1 MKKELRSIIPF
12 FGLVIF
18 LLTFSFSV
26 KAERIGFKNLSDSS
40 KAGYPRFAPAPFKT
54 GAAYKYSRAID
65 LGNALNFDGVNDFV
79 TMGAGLT
86 LPESGW
92 TEEMWIYLPVV
103 SLDVRIMGMTVI
115 GGDDMEVRSKRGPF
129 FRVSNGNGLHGGYGY
144 GTGQT
149 QKTFDARNV
158 LTVGAWNHLAQTYDG
173 NRLKA
178 YVNGKMVADI
188 DAPEKPNANP
198 IKYLGQG
205 VVNYYYSF
213 KGSMDEVRI
222 WNRARTAEEIKDNYP
237 KAVAPNNSDLLLYYS
252 FNQGTAGGD
261 NTAVNTLVDNKGAYN
276 ATLNNFT
283 LTGASSNFVASLVL
297 VETTANAATNIT
309 EGSFTA
315 NWLGS
320 SDTRVDNYI
329 LEIARDVN
337 FISLV
342 PGYEK
347 LTVPAGTISWEVN
360 GLSPDVIYYYRVKA
374 AVGSATSEGSNII
387 SVKTLVLTG
396 LGNALNFSRKE
407 ALIISNGGIS
417 FPANRWT
424 EEMWVYIPSDVPETG
439 DPHRSL
445 LANALQVPNPVE
457 RGPCIYTFSKTRLH
471 GGYGDGA
478 NWKNYTTSKDV
489 LQLGAW
495 NHVAQTFDGTTLKV
509 YVNGVLVES
518 FNLPGRSNTYKIL
531 YIGNNKG
538 GGYSHQG
545 FYGNIDEIRIWSST
559 RSADE
564 IRDNYKINIDKNH
577 PDLLAYYDFNQGIS
591 GGNNTA
597 INTLIDNKG
606 AYNATLN
613 NFTKTGATSNF
624 VGDLKLAPPVASQAS
639 GITPSLFTAGWA
651 MAAGSSPTPDKY
663 FLDVSTD
670 ETFADESKFVSGYR
684 NKNVG
689 NVTEYAVTELNPGT
703 AYYYR
708 LRAGYAAPWLHPSVN
723 SNTIK
728 VKTLQTNNI
737 ALAATAV
744 KVYGDAPYQLAVSS
758 SGTGAYTYT
767 ITEGDAVSISNT
779 GQVTVLKAGTATL
792 VVKQVAD
799 AVYDSA
805 GSVTQTITV
814 QPKGLTVTATAADKE
829 YDGANAAGVTLL
841 VSGTVNRD
849 EVRATAEKAT
859 FNNKDVGAGKPVTV
873 TGITLSGAKAGN
885 YVLANTTATSTA
897 NITAKPV
904 TVTLSA
910 GDKVYDGAAAAA
922 GEFTVEGKVSGDEVT
937 VIAQSIFFNDANVGA
952 NKPVLAS
959 GISLK
964 GSAEG
969 NYRLTGTTAAAT
981 AAISHKPVRVT
992 FFANNKVY
1000 DGNTTASATFNIEGL
1015 SAEEPVTVISADVSF
1030 SDKNVGVGK
1039 TVTAG
1044 NFKFS
1049 DANYSAIN
1057 TRAIST
1063 GNITAKPVT
1072 VTLSAGDKVY
1082 DGAAA
1087 ATGEFTVEGK
1097 VLGDEVTVIAKS
1109 IFFNDANVGANKPV
1123 LASGISLKGSD
1134 QGNYRLTGTTAASTA
1149 NISGKGVTVS
1159 INKVADKVYDG
1170 NTTASATFNIEGLSA
1185 GETLTVISADVG
1197 FSDKNVGVGKTVTA
1211 GNFKLSDAN
1220 YSAINTSATST
1231 AAITAKP
1238 VTVTLSAGDKV
1249 YDGAAAATG
1258 EFTVEGKVSGD
1269 EVTVIAQSIFF
1280 NDANVGANKP
1290 VLASGIS
1297 LKGSDQ
1303 GNYRLTGTTAAST
1316 ANISGKGVTVSIN
1329 KVADKVYDGNTTASA
1344 TFDIAGLSA
1353 GETLT
1358 VISADVSFSD
1368 KNVGVGK
1375 TVTAGNFKLSDANY
1389 SAINTSATST
1399 AAITAKPVTV
1409 TLSAGDKVYDGAA
1422 AAAGEFAVDGKVSGD
1437 EVTVIAQSI
1446 FFNDANVGANKPV
1459 LASGISLKGS
1469 DQGNYK
1475 LTGTTA
1481 AATAAISHKPV
1492 RVTFFANNKVYDG
1505 NTTAGGTFDIEGLS
1519 AGEILTV
1526 ISADVGFSD
1535 KNVGVGKAVTAGNF
1549 KFSDAN
1555 YSAINT
1561 RAISTGN
1568 ITAKPVTVTLSAG
1581 DKVYD
1586 GAAAAAGEFAVD
1598 GKVSGDEVTVI
1609 AKSIFFNDAN
1619 VGANKPVLASGISLK
1634 GSDQGNYRLTGTRA
1648 ESTAAI
1654 SHKPVRV
1661 TFFANNKVYDGNT
1674 TAGGTF
1680 DIEGLSAEEPVT
1692 VISADVSFSDKNV
1705 GVGKTVT
1712 AGNFKF
1718 SDANYSAINTRA
1730 ISTGNITAK
1739 PVTVTLSAGDKVYD
1753 GAAAAAGEFTVE
1765 GKVSGDE
1772 VTVIAQSIFF
1782 NDANVGANKP
1792 VLASGISLK
1801 GSDQGNYRLTG
1812 TRAESTAAISHKPV
1826 RVTFFANN
1834 KVYDGNTTA
1843 SATFDIEGLSAEE
1856 TVTVISADVS
1866 FSDKNVGVGKA
1877 VTAGNFKLSDAN
1889 YSAINTRAIS
1899 TAAITAKAVT
1909 VTLSAG
1915 DKVYDG
1921 AAAAAGEFAVD
1932 GKVSGDEVT
1941 VIAQSIFF
1949 NDANVGANK
1958 PVLASEISLKGSD
1971 QGNYRLTNT
1980 TAAATAAI
1988 SHKPVRVT
1996 FFANNKVYDGNT
2008 TASATFNIIGLAA
2021 GEPVT
2026 VISAD
2031 VSFSDKNVG
2040 VGKAVTAGNFKFSDA
2055 NYSAINTSATSTGN
2069 ITAKAV
2075 TVTLSAGDKVYDG
2088 AAAATGEFTV
2098 EGKIAGDEL
2107 TVIAQSIFFNDAN
2120 VGANKPVLASGISL
2134 KGSDQG
2140 NYRLINTTAA
2150 STANISGKGVTVSI
2164 NKVAGKVYDGNTT
2177 ASATFDIEGLSAEE
2191 PVTVISADVSFSDKN
2206 VGVGKVVTAGNFKLS
2221 DANYSAINIRV
2232 ISTAAI
2238 TAKPVTVTLSAG
2250 DKVYDGAAAAAGE
2263 FTVEGKVSGDEVTV
2277 IAQSIFFNDANVG
2290 ANKPVLASGISLK
2303 GSAEGNY
2310 RLINTTAAATANIS
2324 QKPVRVIFFANN
2336 KVYDGN
2342 TTASATFD
2350 IAGLSAGET
2359 VTVISADVGFSDKNV
2374 GVGKA
2379 VTAGNFKLS
2388 DANYSAINTRAI
2400 STGNITAKPVTV
2412 TLSAGDK
2419 VYDGAASAAGEFT
2432 VEGKVSGDEVTVIAQ
2447 SIFFNDA
2454 NVGANKPVLASGISL
2469 KGSDQGN
2476 YRLTGTRAESTAAIS
2491 HKPVRVTFFA
2501 NNKVYDGNTT
2511 ASATFDIAGLSA
2523 GETLT
2528 VISADVSFSDKNVG
2542 VGKAV
2547 TAGNFKLSDAN
2558 YSAINT
2564 TATSTGNISPK
2575 DLTITADNKAKFPG
2589 EDNPPLTA
2597 GYSGF
2602 VSGEN
2607 NTNALTVQPLLT
2619 TPATKASP
2627 PGNYP
2632 IEVSGAVAANSNYN
2646 IIYNKGTLTISTVVI
2661 TAVTLTTNTLYANS
2675 PTGTL
2680 AGRLTASSTDP
2691 KAIYTYSLVS
2701 GAVDNGKFTINGD
2714 KLYTNAVFN
2723 YATQSTFTV
2732 RIQVSTQSGG
2742 MLTKDFIL
2750 TILYVNGSPTLD
2762 AIADQSVCA
2771 TTDSHTINLSGITPG
2786 PEANQTTTLSI
2797 TGNNKDMFNALSV
2810 TQLSGGKGI
2819 INYSLKAGVTGS
2831 AVVTVTVKDDGGTV
2845 NGGADTYSVSFTVNV
2860 NPLPVISISTG
2871 TGKLRIIR
2879 GRTIE
2884 LTANAPGATAYS
2896 WADAKGIANGQST
2909 AKLTVKPTERT
2920 VYTVKATSTAGC
2932 SDVKQIII
2940 EVGSEYSDVV
2950 ANNII
2955 TPNGDGVNDV
2965 WVIENIEQYPNA
2977 TVKVFD
2983 IAGRLVFN
2991 QKCYDNKWNGYYN
3004 GAVLNEGAYY
3014 YVIDFGTDLYKAKGY
3029 VTVIN

>member
-40 KAGYPRFAPAPFKT
+40 KAGYPRFTPAPFKT

-65 LGNALNFDGVNDFV
+65 LGNALNFDGVDDFV

-237 KAVAPNNSDLLLYYS
+237 KAVAPNDPDLLLYYS

-283 LTGASSNFVASLVL
+283 ITGASSNFVASLVL

-708 LRAGYAAPWLHPSVN
+708 LRAGYADPWYQLSVN

-779 GQVTVLKAGTATL
+779 GQVTVLKAGIATL

-922 GEFTVEGKVSGDEVT
+922 GEFTVDGKVSGDEVT
-937 VIAQSIFFNDANVGA
+937 VIAKSIFFNDANVGA

-964 GSAEG
+964 GSDQG
-969 NYRLTGTTAAAT
+969 NYRLTNTTAAST
-981 AAISHKPVRVT
+981 AAISGKGVT
-992 FFANNKVY
+992 VSINKVAGKVY
-1000 DGNTTASATFNIEGL
+1000 DGNTTASATFDIEGL

-1238 VTVTLSAGDKV
+1238 VTVTLLAGDKV
-1249 YDGAAAATG
+1249 YDGAAAAAG

-1303 GNYRLTGTTAAST
+1303 GNYRLTNTTAAAT
-1316 ANISGKGVTVSIN
+1316 AAISHKPVRVTFFAN
-1329 KVADKVYDGNTTASA
+1329 NKVYDGNTTAGG
-1344 TFDIAGLSA
+1344 TFDIEGLSA

-1375 TVTAGNFKLSDANY
+1375 TVTAGNFKFSDANYSAINTTAISTAAITAKPVTVTLSAGDKVYDGAAAAAGEFAVDGKVSGDEVTVIVQSIFFNDANVGANKPVLASGISLKGSDQGNYRLTGTRAESTAAISHKPVRVTFFANNKVYDGNTTASATFNIEGLSAGETLTVISADVGFSDKNVGVGKTVTAGNFKLSDANY
-1389 SAINTSATST
+1389 SAINTRAIST

-1469 DQGNYK
+1469 DQGNYR
-1475 LTGTTA
+1475 LIGTTA

-1505 NTTAGGTFDIEGLS
+1505 NTTASATFDITGL
-1519 AGEILTV
+1519 
-1526 ISADVGFSD
+1526 
-1535 KNVGVGKAVTAGNF
+1535 
-1549 KFSDAN
+1549 
-1555 YSAINT
+1555 
-1561 RAISTGN
+1561 
-1568 ITAKPVTVTLSAG
+1568 
-1581 DKVYD
+1581 
-1586 GAAAAAGEFAVD
+1586 AAGE
-1598 GKVSGDEVTVI
+1598 T
-1609 AKSIFFNDAN
+1609 
-1619 VGANKPVLASGISLK
+1619 L
-1634 GSDQGNYRLTGTRA
+1634 
-1648 ESTAAI
+1648 
-1654 SHKPVRV
+1654 
-1661 TFFANNKVYDGNT
+1661 
-1674 TAGGTF
+1674 
-1680 DIEGLSAEEPVT
+1680 T

-1705 GVGKTVT
+1705 GVGKVVT
-1712 AGNFKF
+1712 AGNFKL

-1730 ISTGNITAK
+1730 ISTAAITAK

-1843 SATFDIEGLSAEE
+1843 SATFDI
-1856 TVTVISADVS
+1856 
-1866 FSDKNVGVGKA
+1866 
-1877 VTAGNFKLSDAN
+1877 
-1889 YSAINTRAIS
+1889 
-1899 TAAITAKAVT
+1899 
-1909 VTLSAG
+1909 
-1915 DKVYDG
+1915 
-1921 AAAAAGEFAVD
+1921 
-1932 GKVSGDEVT
+1932 
-1941 VIAQSIFF
+1941 
-1949 NDANVGANK
+1949 
-1958 PVLASEISLKGSD
+1958 
-1971 QGNYRLTNT
+1971 
-1980 TAAATAAI
+1980 
-1988 SHKPVRVT
+1988 
-1996 FFANNKVYDGNT
+1996 
-2008 TASATFNIIGLAA
+2008 
-2021 GEPVT
+2021 
-2026 VISAD
+2026 
-2031 VSFSDKNVG
+2031 
-2040 VGKAVTAGNFKFSDA
+2040 
-2055 NYSAINTSATSTGN
+2055 
-2069 ITAKAV
+2069 
-2075 TVTLSAGDKVYDG
+2075 
-2088 AAAATGEFTV
+2088 
-2098 EGKIAGDEL
+2098 
-2107 TVIAQSIFFNDAN
+2107 
-2120 VGANKPVLASGISL
+2120 
-2134 KGSDQG
+2134 
-2140 NYRLINTTAA
+2140 
-2150 STANISGKGVTVSI
+2150 
-2164 NKVAGKVYDGNTT
+2164 
-2177 ASATFDIEGLSAEE
+2177 
-2191 PVTVISADVSFSDKN
+2191 
-2206 VGVGKVVTAGNFKLS
+2206 
-2221 DANYSAINIRV
+2221 
-2232 ISTAAI
+2232 
-2238 TAKPVTVTLSAG
+2238 
-2250 DKVYDGAAAAAGE
+2250 
-2263 FTVEGKVSGDEVTV
+2263 
-2277 IAQSIFFNDANVG
+2277 
-2290 ANKPVLASGISLK
+2290 
-2303 GSAEGNY
+2303 
-2310 RLINTTAAATANIS
+2310 
-2324 QKPVRVIFFANN
+2324 
-2336 KVYDGN
+2336 
-2342 TTASATFD
+2342 
-2350 IAGLSAGET
+2350 AGLSAGET

-2388 DANYSAINTRAI
+2388 DANYSAI
-2400 STGNITAKPVTV
+2400 S
-2412 TLSAGDK
+2412 
-2419 VYDGAASAAGEFT
+2419 
-2432 VEGKVSGDEVTVIAQ
+2432 
-2447 SIFFNDA
+2447 
-2454 NVGANKPVLASGISL
+2454 
-2469 KGSDQGN
+2469 
-2476 YRLTGTRAESTAAIS
+2476 
-2491 HKPVRVTFFA
+2491 
-2501 NNKVYDGNTT
+2501 
-2511 ASATFDIAGLSA
+2511 
-2523 GETLT
+2523 
-2528 VISADVSFSDKNVG
+2528 
-2542 VGKAV
+2542 
-2547 TAGNFKLSDAN
+2547 
-2558 YSAINT
+2558 T

-2575 DLTITADNKAKFPG
+2575 DLTITADNKAKFPS

-2646 IIYNKGTLTISTVVI
+2646 IVYNKGTLTISTVAI

-2762 AIADQSVCA
+2762 AVADQSVCA

-2797 TGNNKDMFNALSV
+2797 AGNNKDMFNALSV

-2831 AVVTVTVKDDGGTV
+2831 AVVTVTVKDDGGTAD
-2845 NGGADTYSVSFTVNV
+2845 GGVDTYSVSFTVNV

-2896 WADAKGIANGQST
+2896 WADAKGIVNGQST

-2991 QKCYDNKWNGYYN
+2991 QKGYDNKWNGYYN

-3014 YVIDFGTDLYKAKGY
+3014 YVVDFGTDLYKAKGY

>member
-26 KAERIGFKNLSDSS
+26 KAERIGFENLSDSS
-40 KAGYPRFAPAPFKT
+40 KAGCPQFAPAPFKT

-65 LGNALNFDGVNDFV
+65 FGNALNFDGVNDFV

-92 TEEMWIYLPVV
+92 TVEMWIYLPVV
-103 SLDVRIMGMTVI
+103 SPNVRVMGMTVI

-129 FRVSNGNGLHGGYGY
+129 FRVSNGNGLHCGYGY
-144 GTGQT
+144 GIGQT
-149 QKTFDARNV
+149 QKTYDVRNA
-158 LTVGAWNHLAQTYDG
+158 LTVNAWNHVAQTYDG
-173 NRLKA
+173 SRLKA

-205 VVNYYYSF
+205 VVNYYYPF
-213 KGSMDEVRI
+213 KGSMDELRI
-222 WNRARTAEEIKDNYP
+222 WNRARTAEEIKDNYA
-237 KAVAPNNSDLLLYYS
+237 KAVAPNNPDLLLYYS
-252 FNQGTAGGD
+252 FNQGIAGGD

-276 ATLNNFT
+276 ATLNDFT
-283 LTGASSNFVASLVL
+283 LTGVSSNFVASLVL

-315 NWLGS
+315 NWLGA

-329 LEIARDVN
+329 LEVARDDKFTN
-337 FISLV
+337 LV

-360 GLSPDVIYYYRVKA
+360 GLSPDFTYYYRVKA
-374 AVGSATSEGSNII
+374 AVGAATSEGSNII

-396 LGNALNFSRKE
+396 LGNALNFSEKE

-424 EEMWVYIPSDVPETG
+424 EEMWLYIPSAVPETG
-439 DPHRSL
+439 DPYRSL
-445 LANALQVPNPVE
+445 LSNALQVPNPVE

-471 GGYGDGA
+471 GGYGDGE

-495 NHVAQTFDGTTLKV
+495 NHVAQTFDGTTMKV

-538 GGYSHQG
+538 GGYSRQG
-545 FYGNIDEIRIWSST
+545 FYGNIDEVRIWSST

-577 PDLLAYYDFNQGIS
+577 PDLLAYYDFNQGIA

-597 INTLIDNKG
+597 IETLIDNKG

-613 NFTKTGATSNF
+613 NFTKTGATSNL
-624 VGDLKLAPPVASQAS
+624 VGDLNLTPPVASQAS

-663 FLDVSTD
+663 FLEVSTD

-689 NVTEYAVTELNPGT
+689 NVTEFTVTELNPGT

-737 ALAATAV
+737 GLAATDV
-744 KVYGDAPYQLAVSS
+744 KVYGYAPYQLAVSS

-779 GQVTVLKAGTATL
+779 GQVTVLKAGIATL
-792 VVKQVAD
+792 AVTQEAD
-799 AVYDSA
+799 AVYGHG
-805 GSVTQTITV
+805 GSVIQTITV

-829 YDGANAAGVTLL
+829 YDGTNEASVTLS
-841 VSGTVNRD
+841 VSGTVNGD
-849 EVRATAEKAT
+849 EVWAIAEKAT

-873 TGITLSGAKAGN
+873 TGITLSGAKVGN

-897 NITAKPV
+897 AITAKAVTVTLSAGDKVYDGASAAAGEFTVEGKVPGDEVTVIAQSIFFNDANVGANKPVLASGISLKGSDQGNYRLTNTTAAATAAISHKPVRVTFFANNKVYDGNTNASATFNIIGLAAEETVTVISADVSFSDKNVGVGKVVTAGNFKLSDANYSAINTTAISTAAITAKAV

-964 GSAEG
+964 GSEQG
-969 NYRLTGTTAAAT
+969 NYRLTNATAAATAAISHKPVRVTFFANNKVYDGNTTASATFNIIGLAAEETLTVISADVSFSDKNVGVGKVVTAGNFKLSDANYSAINTSATSTANITAKAVTVTLSAEDKVYDGAAAATGEFTVEGKVPGDEVTVIAQSIFFNDANVGANKPVLASGISLKGSDQGNYRLTNATAAATAAISHKPVRATFFANNKVYDGNTTASATFNIIGLAAGETLTVISADVSFSDKNVGVGKVVTAGNFKLSDANYSAINTSATSTANITAKPVTVTFRANSKPFDRNAAAAGEFTVEGKVSGDEVTVIAQSIFFNDANVGANKPVLASGISLKGSDQGNYRLTNATAAATAAISHKPVRVTFFANNKVYDGNTTAGGTFDISGLSAGETLTVISADVSFSDKNVGVGKAVMAGNFKLSDANYSAINTTAISTAAITAKPVTVTLSTGDKVYDGAAAATGEFTVEGKVPGDEVTIIAQSIFFNDANVGANKPVLASGISLKGSDQGNYRLTNATAAATAAISHKPVRVTFFANNKVYDGNTTAGGTFDISGLSAGETLTVISADVSFSDKNVGVGKAVMAGNFKLSDANYSAINTTAISTAAITAKPVTVTLSTGDKVYDGAAAAAGEFTVEGKVPGDEVTVIAQSIFFNDANVGANKPVLASGISLKGSDQGNYRLTNATAAATAAISHKPVRVTFLANNKVYDGNTTAGATFNISGLAAGETLTVISADVSFSDKNVGVGKVVTAGNFKLSDANYSAINTRAISTAAITAKAVTVTLSAGDKVYDGAAAATGEFTVEGKVPGDEVTVIAQSIFFNDANVGANKPVLASGISLKGSDQGNYRLTNTTAAAT

-1000 DGNTTASATFNIEGL
+1000 DGNTTASATFNIIGL
-1015 SAEEPVTVISADVSF
+1015 AAEETLTVISADVSF

-1039 TVTAG
+1039 VVTAG
-1044 NFKFS
+1044 NFKLS
-1049 DANYSAIN
+1049 DANYSTIN

-1063 GNITAKPVT
+1063 GNITAK
-1072 VTLSAGDKVY
+1072 A
-1082 DGAAA
+1082 
-1087 ATGEFTVEGK
+1087 
-1097 VLGDEVTVIAKS
+1097 
-1109 IFFNDANVGANKPV
+1109 
-1123 LASGISLKGSD
+1123 
-1134 QGNYRLTGTTAASTA
+1134 
-1149 NISGKGVTVS
+1149 
-1159 INKVADKVYDG
+1159 
-1170 NTTASATFNIEGLSA
+1170 
-1185 GETLTVISADVG
+1185 
-1197 FSDKNVGVGKTVTA
+1197 
-1211 GNFKLSDAN
+1211 
-1220 YSAINTSATST
+1220 
-1231 AAITAKP
+1231 

-1303 GNYRLTGTTAAST
+1303 GNYRLTNTTAAAT
-1316 ANISGKGVTVSIN
+1316 AAISGKGVTVSIN
-1329 KVADKVYDGNTTASA
+1329 KVAGKVYDGNTTASA
-1344 TFDIAGLSA
+1344 TFNIIGLA
-1353 GETLT
+1353 AEEPVT

-1368 KNVGVGK
+1368 KNVGIGK
-1375 TVTAGNFKLSDANY
+1375 AVTAGNFKLSDANY
-1389 SAINTSATST
+1389 SAINTTATST
-1399 AAITAKPVTV
+1399 GNITAKAVTV

-1422 AAAGEFAVDGKVSGD
+1422 AAAGEFTVEGKIAGD

-1446 FFNDANVGANKPV
+1446 FFNN
-1459 LASGISLKGS
+1459 
-1469 DQGNYK
+1469 
-1475 LTGTTA
+1475 
-1481 AATAAISHKPV
+1481 
-1492 RVTFFANNKVYDG
+1492 
-1505 NTTAGGTFDIEGLS
+1505 
-1519 AGEILTV
+1519 
-1526 ISADVGFSD
+1526 
-1535 KNVGVGKAVTAGNF
+1535 
-1549 KFSDAN
+1549 
-1555 YSAINT
+1555 
-1561 RAISTGN
+1561 
-1568 ITAKPVTVTLSAG
+1568 
-1581 DKVYD
+1581 
-1586 GAAAAAGEFAVD
+1586 
-1598 GKVSGDEVTVI
+1598 
-1609 AKSIFFNDAN
+1609 AN

-1634 GSDQGNYRLTGTRA
+1634 GSDQGNYRLTNTTA
-1648 ESTAAI
+1648 AATAAI
-1654 SHKPVRV
+1654 SGKGV
-1661 TFFANNKVYDGNT
+1661 TVSINKVAGKVYDGNT
-1674 TAGGTF
+1674 TASATF
-1680 DIEGLSAEEPVT
+1680 NIIGLAAGETVT
-1692 VISADVSFSDKNV
+1692 VISADVGFSDKNV
-1705 GVGKTVT
+1705 GVGKVVT
-1712 AGNFKF
+1712 AGNFKL
-1718 SDANYSAINTRA
+1718 SDANYSAINTTA
-1730 ISTGNITAK
+1730 ISTAAITAK
-1739 PVTVTLSAGDKVYD
+1739 AVTVTLSAGDKVYD
-1753 GAAAAAGEFTVE
+1753 GAAAAAGQFSVE

-1801 GSDQGNYRLTG
+1801 GSDQ
-1812 TRAESTAAISHKPV
+1812 A
-1826 RVTFFANN
+1826 
-1834 KVYDGNTTA
+1834 
-1843 SATFDIEGLSAEE
+1843 
-1856 TVTVISADVS
+1856 
-1866 FSDKNVGVGKA
+1866 
-1877 VTAGNFKLSDAN
+1877 
-1889 YSAINTRAIS
+1889 
-1899 TAAITAKAVT
+1899 
-1909 VTLSAG
+1909 
-1915 DKVYDG
+1915 
-1921 AAAAAGEFAVD
+1921 
-1932 GKVSGDEVT
+1932 
-1941 VIAQSIFF
+1941 
-1949 NDANVGANK
+1949 
-1958 PVLASEISLKGSD
+1958 
-1971 QGNYRLTNT
+1971 NYRLTNT
-1980 TAAATAAI
+1980 TAAATAA
-1988 SHKPVRVT
+1988 
-1996 FFANNKVYDGNT
+1996 
-2008 TASATFNIIGLAA
+2008 
-2021 GEPVT
+2021 
-2026 VISAD
+2026 
-2031 VSFSDKNVG
+2031 
-2040 VGKAVTAGNFKFSDA
+2040 
-2055 NYSAINTSATSTGN
+2055 
-2069 ITAKAV
+2069 
-2075 TVTLSAGDKVYDG
+2075 
-2088 AAAATGEFTV
+2088 
-2098 EGKIAGDEL
+2098 
-2107 TVIAQSIFFNDAN
+2107 
-2120 VGANKPVLASGISL
+2120 
-2134 KGSDQG
+2134 
-2140 NYRLINTTAA
+2140 
-2150 STANISGKGVTVSI
+2150 ISGKGVTVSI

-2177 ASATFDIEGLSAEE
+2177 ASATFNIIGLAAGETL
-2191 PVTVISADVSFSDKN
+2191 TVISADVSFSDKN
-2206 VGVGKVVTAGNFKLS
+2206 VGVGKVVTAGNFK
-2221 DANYSAINIRV
+2221 
-2232 ISTAAI
+2232 
-2238 TAKPVTVTLSAG
+2238 
-2250 DKVYDGAAAAAGE
+2250 
-2263 FTVEGKVSGDEVTV
+2263 F
-2277 IAQSIFFNDANVG
+2277 
-2290 ANKPVLASGISLK
+2290 
-2303 GSAEGNY
+2303 
-2310 RLINTTAAATANIS
+2310 
-2324 QKPVRVIFFANN
+2324 
-2336 KVYDGN
+2336 
-2342 TTASATFD
+2342 
-2350 IAGLSAGET
+2350 
-2359 VTVISADVGFSDKNV
+2359 
-2374 GVGKA
+2374 
-2379 VTAGNFKLS
+2379 
-2388 DANYSAINTRAI
+2388 
-2400 STGNITAKPVTV
+2400 
-2412 TLSAGDK
+2412 
-2419 VYDGAASAAGEFT
+2419 
-2432 VEGKVSGDEVTVIAQ
+2432 
-2447 SIFFNDA
+2447 
-2454 NVGANKPVLASGISL
+2454 
-2469 KGSDQGN
+2469 
-2476 YRLTGTRAESTAAIS
+2476 
-2491 HKPVRVTFFA
+2491 
-2501 NNKVYDGNTT
+2501 
-2511 ASATFDIAGLSA
+2511 
-2523 GETLT
+2523 
-2528 VISADVSFSDKNVG
+2528 
-2542 VGKAV
+2542 
-2547 TAGNFKLSDAN
+2547 SDAN

-2564 TATSTGNISPK
+2564 TAISKGNISPK
-2575 DLTITADNKAKFPG
+2575 DLIITADNKAKFPG

-2619 TPATKASP
+2619 TPATKVSP

-2646 IIYNKGTLTISTVVI
+2646 IVYNKGTLTISTVVI

-2680 AGRLTASSTDP
+2680 AGTLTASSTDP
-2691 KAIYTYSLVS
+2691 KAIYTYSLVPEA
-2701 GAVDNGKFTINGD
+2701 GDNGKFTIKGD
-2714 KLYTNAVFN
+2714 KLYTNALFN
-2723 YATQSTFTV
+2723 YAAQSTFTV

-2750 TILYVNGSPTLD
+2750 TILYVNESPTLD

-2771 TTDSHTINLSGITPG
+2771 TTDNHTINLSGITPDSK
-2786 PEANQTTTLSI
+2786 ANQTTTLSI
-2797 TGNNKDMFNALSV
+2797 AGNNKDMFNALSV
-2810 TQLSGGKGI
+2810 KQLSGGKGI

-2831 AVVTVTVKDDGGTV
+2831 AVVTVTVKDDGGTAD
-2845 NGGADTYSVSFTVNV
+2845 GGVDTYSVSFTVNV

-2884 LTANAPGATAYS
+2884 LTANAPGATAYL
-2896 WADAKGIANGQST
+2896 WADAKGIVNGQST

-2932 SDVKQIII
+2932 SDVKQITI

-2983 IAGRLVFN
+2983 IAGRVVFN
-2991 QKCYDNKWNGYYN
+2991 QKGYNNKWNGYYN

-3029 VTVIN
+3029 VTVLN

>member
-40 KAGYPRFAPAPFKT
+40 KAGYPRFTPAPFKT

-65 LGNALNFDGVNDFV
+65 LGNALNFDGVDDFV

-237 KAVAPNNSDLLLYYS
+237 KAVAPNDPDLLLYYS

-283 LTGASSNFVASLVL
+283 ITGASSNFVASLVL

-689 NVTEYAVTELNPGT
+689 NVTEYAVTELNSGA

-708 LRAGYAAPWLHPSVN
+708 LRAGYADPWYQLSVN

-885 YVLANTTATSTA
+885 YVLANSTATATA
-897 NITAKPV
+897 AITAKPV

-964 GSAEG
+964 GSDQD
-969 NYRLTGTTAAAT
+969 NYRLTGTTVAAT
-981 AAISHKPVRVT
+981 ANISQKPVRVI

-1000 DGNTTASATFNIEGL
+1000 DGNTTASATFDIEGL

-1123 LASGISLKGSD
+1123 LASGISLKGSAE
-1134 QGNYRLTGTTAASTA
+1134 GNYRLINTTAAATA
-1149 NISGKGVTVS
+1149 AISHKPVRVTFFA
-1159 INKVADKVYDG
+1159 NNKVYDG
-1170 NTTASATFNIEGLSA
+1170 NTTASATFDITGLAA
-1185 GETLTVISADVG
+1185 GETVTVISADVS

-1220 YSAINTSATST
+1220 YSAINTTAIST

-1249 YDGAAAATG
+1249 YDGAAAAAG
-1258 EFTVEGKVSGD
+1258 EFTVEGKVSGDELTVIAQSIFFNDANVGANKPVLASGISLKGSDQGNYRLINTTAASTAAISGKGVTVSINKVAGKVYDGNTTASATFDIEGLSAGEPVTVISADVSFSDKNVGVGKAVTAGNFKLSDANYSAINTRAISTAAITAKPVTVTLSAGDKVYDGAAAAAGEFTVEGKIAGD

-1303 GNYRLTGTTAAST
+1303 GNYRLINTTAAST

-1344 TFDIAGLSA
+1344 TFNIIGLA
-1353 GETLT
+1353 AEETLT

-1375 TVTAGNFKLSDANY
+1375 VVTAGNFEL
-1389 SAINTSATST
+1389 
-1399 AAITAKPVTV
+1399 
-1409 TLSAGDKVYDGAA
+1409 
-1422 AAAGEFAVDGKVSGD
+1422 
-1437 EVTVIAQSI
+1437 
-1446 FFNDANVGANKPV
+1446 
-1459 LASGISLKGS
+1459 
-1469 DQGNYK
+1469 
-1475 LTGTTA
+1475 
-1481 AATAAISHKPV
+1481 
-1492 RVTFFANNKVYDG
+1492 
-1505 NTTAGGTFDIEGLS
+1505 
-1519 AGEILTV
+1519 
-1526 ISADVGFSD
+1526 
-1535 KNVGVGKAVTAGNF
+1535 
-1549 KFSDAN
+1549 SDAN

-1586 GAAAAAGEFAVD
+1586 GAAAAAGEFTVE
-1598 GKVSGDEVTVI
+1598 GKVLGDEVTVI

-1619 VGANKPVLASGISLK
+1619 VGANKPVLASEISLK
-1634 GSDQGNYRLTGTRA
+1634 GSDQGNYRLINTTA
-1648 ESTAAI
+1648 AATAAI

-1674 TAGGTF
+1674 TASATF

-1692 VISADVSFSDKNV
+1692 VISADVGFSDKNV
-1705 GVGKTVT
+1705 GVGKVVT
-1712 AGNFKF
+1712 AGNFKL
-1718 SDANYSAINTRA
+1718 SDANYSAINTSA
-1730 ISTGNITAK
+1730 TSTAAITAK

-1801 GSDQGNYRLTG
+1801 GSDQGNY
-1812 TRAESTAAISHKPV
+1812 H
-1826 RVTFFANN
+1826 
-1834 KVYDGNTTA
+1834 
-1843 SATFDIEGLSAEE
+1843 
-1856 TVTVISADVS
+1856 
-1866 FSDKNVGVGKA
+1866 
-1877 VTAGNFKLSDAN
+1877 
-1889 YSAINTRAIS
+1889 
-1899 TAAITAKAVT
+1899 
-1909 VTLSAG
+1909 
-1915 DKVYDG
+1915 
-1921 AAAAAGEFAVD
+1921 
-1932 GKVSGDEVT
+1932 
-1941 VIAQSIFF
+1941 
-1949 NDANVGANK
+1949 
-1958 PVLASEISLKGSD
+1958 
-1971 QGNYRLTNT
+1971 LTNT

-2008 TASATFNIIGLAA
+2008 TASATFNIEGLSA
-2021 GEPVT
+2021 GETLT

-2031 VSFSDKNVG
+2031 VGFSDKNVG
-2040 VGKAVTAGNFKFSDA
+2040 VGKVVTAGNFKLSDA
-2055 NYSAINTSATSTGN
+2055 NYSAINTRAISTAA
-2069 ITAKAV
+2069 ITAKPV

-2088 AAAATGEFTV
+2088 AAAAAGEFAV
-2098 EGKIAGDEL
+2098 DGKVSGDEL

-2140 NYRLINTTAA
+2140 NYRLT
-2150 STANISGKGVTVSI
+2150 G
-2164 NKVAGKVYDGNTT
+2164 
-2177 ASATFDIEGLSAEE
+2177 
-2191 PVTVISADVSFSDKN
+2191 
-2206 VGVGKVVTAGNFKLS
+2206 
-2221 DANYSAINIRV
+2221 
-2232 ISTAAI
+2232 
-2238 TAKPVTVTLSAG
+2238 
-2250 DKVYDGAAAAAGE
+2250 
-2263 FTVEGKVSGDEVTV
+2263 
-2277 IAQSIFFNDANVG
+2277 
-2290 ANKPVLASGISLK
+2290 
-2303 GSAEGNY
+2303 
-2310 RLINTTAAATANIS
+2310 TTAAA
-2324 QKPVRVIFFANN
+2324 
-2336 KVYDGN
+2336 
-2342 TTASATFD
+2342 
-2350 IAGLSAGET
+2350 
-2359 VTVISADVGFSDKNV
+2359 
-2374 GVGKA
+2374 
-2379 VTAGNFKLS
+2379 
-2388 DANYSAINTRAI
+2388 
-2400 STGNITAKPVTV
+2400 
-2412 TLSAGDK
+2412 
-2419 VYDGAASAAGEFT
+2419 
-2432 VEGKVSGDEVTVIAQ
+2432 
-2447 SIFFNDA
+2447 
-2454 NVGANKPVLASGISL
+2454 
-2469 KGSDQGN
+2469 
-2476 YRLTGTRAESTAAIS
+2476 TAAIS

-2564 TATSTGNISPK
+2564 TATSTGNITAKPVTVTLSAGDKVYDGAAAAAGEFTVEGKVSGDEVTVIAQSIFFNDANVGANKPVLASGISLKGSDQGNYRLTGTTASATAAISQKPVRVIFFANNKVYDGNTTASATFDIAGLSAGETVTVISADVGFSDKNVGVGKAVTAGNFKLSDANYSAINTTATSTGNISPK
-2575 DLTITADNKAKFPG
+2575 DLTITADNKAKLPS

-2845 NGGADTYSVSFTVNV
+2845 NGGVDTYSVSFTVNV

-2909 AKLTVKPTERT
+2909 AKLTVKLTERT

-2932 SDVKQIII
+2932 SDVKQITI

-2991 QKCYDNKWNGYYN
+2991 QKGYDNKWNGYYN

-3014 YVIDFGTDLYKAKGY
+3014 YVVDFGTDLYKAKGY
-3029 VTVIN
+3029 VTVLN